1 MAAPLAHLVEG
12 SGPPLLL
19 LNGGLMSLHAWDP
32 VARALDSRVRI
43 VRCDLRGQLLSP
55 GPPPASLEGHAADLV
70 ALLDHLGVGS
80 AHVAGASFGAL
91 VGLTLAARHPERV
104 RSVAAITATDRVPPE
119 TRAATEAVRAACR
132 AAAAGGDGG
141 AVFDLLAPATFSPRY
156 RQHHAAELAARRQV
170 VASLP
175 RAWFAGLDGLLETLD
190 GLDLRPLLPAVRCP
204 GLVLAAGEDQTF
216 PLAHSQALAAALPDA
231 RLHIV
236 PHAAH
241 GLVVEEP
248 ELVAE
253 AVAAFVS
260 DVERRYTGP
269 RPGAAPHV
277 TGLNREA
284 AGRHDGGI
292 GDDGRSGG
300 AHTAGG
306 AARRAPETGRATPGG
321 GWESWPARRA

>member
-1 MAAPLAHLVEG
+1 MEAPLACVVEG

-32 VARALDSRVRI
+32 VAQALESRFRV

-55 GPPPASLEGHAADLV
+55 GPPPATLEGHAADLV

-80 AHVAGASFGAL
+80 AHVAGTSFGAL
-91 VGLTLAARHPERV
+91 VGLTLAARHPGRV
-104 RSVAAITATDRVPPE
+104 RSVAAITATDRMPPE
-119 TRAATEAVRAACR
+119 TRPATEAVRAACR

-156 RQHHAAELAARRQV
+156 RRQHRQELAARRQV

-175 RAWFAGLDGLLETLD
+175 RAWFEGLDGLLASLER
-190 GLDLRPLLPAVRCP
+190 LDLRPLLPAVRCP
-204 GLVLAAGEDQTF
+204 VLVLAAGEDLTF
-216 PLAHSQALAAALPDA
+216 PLACSQALAATLPEA

-248 ELVAE
+248 GLVAE
-253 AVAAFVS
+253 VVAAFAAE
-260 DVERRYTGP
+260 VERGSAGEGSR
-269 RPGAAPHV
+269 
-277 TGLNREA
+277 REPAA
-284 AGRHDGGI
+284 AGEDAAAGPVQP
-292 GDDGRSGG
+292 GDRG
-300 AHTAGG
+300 
-306 AARRAPETGRATPGG
+306 
-321 GWESWPARRA
+321 